1 MNGFEKFDKKLL
13 SKGKF
18 YSSFTGNKVNDK
30 EFEHVGKVWDSIEI
44 KTMKNYQ
51 DLHLKCDVLL

>member
-18 YSSFTGNKVNDK
+18 YSSFTGKKVNDK
-30 EFEHVGKVWDSIEI
+30 EFEHVGKV
-44 KTMKNYQ
+44 
-51 DLHLKCDVLL
+51 